1 MTARHLRIRKP
12 DVVRRAASD
21 KKRTDQTMPPPFPN
35 QARFPICF
43 IYPIPHPAAM
53 MPRPGS
59 DASSGARLPIPA
71 FQSTIGAQSA
81 LKKSSILAVLP
92 IAKNGLP
99 GYIVT
104 MPAAS
109 PSKARATSVARGTCS
124 HARSGERDRRHGA
137 RAMQPRI
144 HAHTPAPPPGQ
155 PGGLSSPEPAA
166 PAGRKDGGVR
176 ALLAI
181 LDAAAATKPRHRPTC
196 ALCLRCEKCAADP
209 QAVCQLCVN
218 CTRCHPHAE
227 SVPDHDRNRDHL
239 ISIATAPDACTP
251 RR

>member
-1 MTARHLRIRKP
+1 
-12 DVVRRAASD
+12 
-21 KKRTDQTMPPPFPN
+21 
-35 QARFPICF
+35 
-43 IYPIPHPAAM
+43 M
-53 MPRPGS
+53 MPLPGS
-59 DASSGARLPIPA
+59 DASRWSTTSNSRLSIHNRG
-71 FQSTIGAQSA
+71 TIS
-81 LKKSSILAVLP
+81 LKKKSPILAVLP
-92 IAKNGLP
+92 IAKNGPP

-109 PSKARATSVARGTCS
+109 PSKARATSVPRSTRT
-124 HARSGERDRRHGA
+124 HARSGERDRRHPT

-181 LDAAAATKPRHRPTC
+181 LDAGAATKPRHRPTC

-209 QAVCQLCVN
+209 QAVCPLCVN
-218 CTRCHPHAE
+218 CKRCHPDAE
-227 SVPDHDRNRDHL
+227 SAPDHDQNRAHL
-239 ISIATAPDACTP
+239 ISIATAQDACTP